1 MLQVCL
7 PPTLLAIL
15 IVIIVG
21 AEEALSAPS
30 TQDHGMPGP
39 TVPIPAEPASLWN
52 ATEKPGGVF
61 TGHKNGVDEDSL
73 LALLLEDSPNPN
85 GSLPS
90 HAFESASPAT
100 PRFQSKPSAYAS
112 SVSPAL
118 LLFKL
123 CLLSLHCATS

>member
-7 PPTLLAIL
+7 SPKFLAIL

-39 TVPIPAEPASLWN
+39 TVPIPAEPSSVWN

-61 TGHKNGVDEDSL
+61 TGHKDGVDEDSL
-73 LALLLEDSPNPN
+73 LALLLEDSPS

-123 CLLSLHCATS
+123 CLLSLHCVTS